1 MWRLDVK
8 ARLNNKLL
16 SNMCLVKLRVKLV
29 LFLAEVSDNFTSG
42 QSTSNTKTQESSLKC
57 RN

>member
-1 MWRLDVK
+1 MWRLGVK
-8 ARLNNKLL
+8 ARLNIKLL

-42 QSTSNTKTQESSLKC
+42 QHQ
-57 RN
+57 